1 MYRVMAAIVLTLAFA
16 TFAAAQTPA
25 LSLIQTL
32 ITEFNASEPAV
43 YKLNPLT
50 PQLLET
56 LIEPITTAQIARN
69 SYVYRQGSE
78 LRLNGK
84 QWTASGANV
93 YMFLPN
99 KYLLNESNT
108 IDV

>member
-1 MYRVMAAIVLTLAFA
+1 MLPVETVMYRVTAAIVLTLAFA
-16 TFAAAQTPA
+16 IFATAQIPA

-43 YKLNPLT
+43 YKLSPIT

-56 LIEPITTAQIARN
+56 LIEPITAQIARN

-78 LRLNGK
+78 LRLDGK

-93 YMFLPN
+93 
-99 KYLLNESNT
+99 
-108 IDV
+108 